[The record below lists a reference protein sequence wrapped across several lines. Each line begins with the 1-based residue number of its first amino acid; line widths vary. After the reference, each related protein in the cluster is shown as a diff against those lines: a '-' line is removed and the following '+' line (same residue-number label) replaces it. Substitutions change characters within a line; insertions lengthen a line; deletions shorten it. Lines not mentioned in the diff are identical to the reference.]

1 MQIYLARNNQQAGP
15 YSLDQLNAMLA
26 SGEVQLTDLMW
37 HEGMENWQQVGQMT
51 RQQLFYSPT
60 SGKKPTSVN
69 LTKSTE
75 SHQPSWIRKR
85 QATEYHEFDIS
96 QAQKQLDLATI
107 PSRILAQFINF
118 GLFILAVMP
127 IYIHIYNSPK
137 LMQFVEMM
145 KNNQLNNQQMIEI
158 LSSIPSHIIIL
169 SDLLVLGLLIS
180 QLLLLVRR
188 GQSIGKMIMGIRI
201 LDINSNAIPTIT
213 NLILLRT
220 ILPMVI
226 FSFKFLG
233 QFFLALD
240 VITMILDKKRQ
251 SLHDKIAKTYVVR
264 ADDTQTTPLELK
276 TSK

>member
-60 SGKKPTSVN
+60 SGQKPTSVN
-69 LTKSTE
+69 LKKPTE

-96 QAQKQLDLATI
+96 QAQKQLDLATV

-145 KNNQLNNQQMIEI
+145 KSNQLNNQQMIEI

>member
-60 SGKKPTSVN
+60 SGQKPTSVN
-69 LTKSTE
+69 LKKPTE

>member
-60 SGKKPTSVN
+60 SGQKPTSVN
-69 LTKSTE
+69 LKKPTE

-96 QAQKQLDLATI
+96 QAQKQLDLATV

>member
-60 SGKKPTSVN
+60 SGQKPTSVN
-69 LTKSTE
+69 LKKPTE

-145 KNNQLNNQQMIEI
+145 KSNQLNNQQMIEI

-169 SDLLVLGLLIS
+169 NDLLVLGLLIS

>member
-60 SGKKPTSVN
+60 SGQKPTSVN
-69 LTKSTE
+69 LKKPTE

-96 QAQKQLDLATI
+96 QTQKQLDLATI

>member
-60 SGKKPTSVN
+60 SGQKPTSVN
-69 LTKSTE
+69 LKKPTE

-96 QAQKQLDLATI
+96 QTQKQLDLATI

-145 KNNQLNNQQMIEI
+145 KSNQLNNQQMIEV